1 MNLSKNVITII
12 SLVTFVLFITA
23 CNSKKEKA
31 ADAMNHQTEM
41 ENDNHDDMS
50 QSAEGHDNSD
60 GHHDSDADH
69 ATTERDIT
77 TSTEKNTATTP
88 IIDAY
93 LSIKNGL
100 VTDDEDAAKDGAE
113 SLLTAFSKFDMSS
126 LKGATHN
133 EYMEILESSKEHAAH
148 IIKSEIGH
156 QREHFESLST
166 DVTDLI
172 SLLGTEKT
180 LYQDYCPMK
189 KVSWISETEAIKNPY
204 YGSEMLTCG
213 NVEKQYN

>member
-1 MNLSKNVITII
+1 MNLSKNTITII

-23 CNSKKEKA
+23 CNNKKEKA
-31 ADAMNHQTEM
+31 IDTMNHQTEM
-41 ENDNHDDMS
+41 ENDNHDEMS
-50 QSAEGHDNSD
+50 QNTEGHDNGD
-60 GHHDSDADH
+60 GHRDTDH
-69 ATTERDIT
+69 AITARKITADIKKNNETTL
-77 TSTEKNTATTP
+77 

-100 VTDDEDAAKDGAE
+100 VTDDENAAKDGAQ

-126 LKGATHN
+126 LEGETHN
-133 EYMEILESSKEHAAH
+133 EYMEISESSKEHAAH
-148 IIKSEIGH
+148 IIKSKIGH

-204 YGSEMLTCG
+204 YGAEMLTCG

>member
-12 SLVTFVLFITA
+12 SLVLFITA
-23 CNSKKEKA
+23 CNNKKEKA
-31 ADAMNHQTEM
+31 ADTMNHQIEM
-41 ENDNHDDMS
+41 GNDNHDEMS
-50 QSAEGHDNSD
+50 QITEGHDNSD
-60 GHHDSDADH
+60 GHHDSDTDH
-69 ATTERDIT
+69 ATTARDIT
-77 TSTEKNTATTP
+77 TSTKKNTATTP

-100 VTDDEDAAKDGAE
+100 VADDEGAAKDGAQ
-113 SLLTAFSKFDMSS
+113 SLLTAFSIFDMSS
-126 LKGATHN
+126 LEGEAYS

-166 DVTDLI
+166 DITDLI